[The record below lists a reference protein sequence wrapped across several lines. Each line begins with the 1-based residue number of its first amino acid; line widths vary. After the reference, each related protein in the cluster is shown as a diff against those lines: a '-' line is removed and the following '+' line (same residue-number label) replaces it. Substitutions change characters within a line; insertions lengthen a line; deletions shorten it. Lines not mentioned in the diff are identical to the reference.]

1 MYDNSEEVKKDAIRD
16 FPTKVRVRWQSIVR
30 KKDSDA
36 KISLQYWKRIDEWMD
51 GWIVKR
57 TNGQMDKWTNGLTD
71 G

>member
-16 FPTKVRVRWQSIVR
+16 FLTKVRVRWQSIVR

-51 GWIVKR
+51 GWTDKR
-57 TNGQMDKWTNGLTD
+57 TNRQMDEWTNGLTD